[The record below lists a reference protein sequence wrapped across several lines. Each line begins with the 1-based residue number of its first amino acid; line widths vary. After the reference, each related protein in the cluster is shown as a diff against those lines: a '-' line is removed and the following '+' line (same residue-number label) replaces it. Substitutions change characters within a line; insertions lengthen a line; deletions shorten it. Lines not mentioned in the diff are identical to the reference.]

1 MPGNFP
7 QRGDIYH
14 VEFDP
19 PVGPHPAVIVTA
31 DVINQNTDTVVLA
44 VVTSK
49 GVDRIYPHEF
59 RIPTGLL
66 RDPSKVKCHTLITW
80 PKEILNENT
89 YIGTIDQR
97 DMQGLDIA
105 LEKAL
110 NLWLKTG

>member
-1 MPGNFP
+1 MPGDFP
-7 QRGDIYH
+7 QRGDIYQ

-31 DVINQNTDTVVLA
+31 DVINRNADTVVLA

-59 RIPTGLL
+59 CIPTGLL
-66 RDPSKVKCHTLITW
+66 HDPSKVKCHTLITW
-80 PKEILNENT
+80 PKETLNEDT
-89 YIGTIDQR
+89 YLGTISER
-97 DMQGLDIA
+97 DIQGLEIA

-110 NLWLKTG
+110 DLWFKTG